1 MARFRVAIGS
11 ESQGRDGAP
20 DFPGYGLIPAA
31 LAPRFEYA
39 VVDTSDTVRAEQLA
53 GADAFVSTPMVG
65 RIARESL
72 AQSERLVAII
82 RSGVGYEDVDDDAC
96 TEHDVALVIPPEAI
110 RRSTAVAALTLILA
124 VTNRLLDKHR
134 LTLAA
139 PGSWAERPNYRGFG
153 LEGRTLGIVG
163 LGNVGA
169 ELARLVKP
177 LELKVIAHDPVA
189 DPAVARDL
197 GVPLVDIDTL
207 FRSADIVSLHFPLNA
222 RTRGLVDARLLGLMK
237 PTAYLINTARGGC
250 VNQHDLTEALRA
262 RHIAGAGI
270 DVFDREPPEADD
282 PLLKLDNV
290 VFSAHCLNWTDNV
303 DELLAEAIA
312 RSLLDVMHGREPR
325 TVANKAVLSRPGWR
339 AKLAAVAE
347 RCESKI

>member
-1 MARFRVAIGS
+1 MARFRVAVGA

-20 DFPGYGLIPAA
+20 DFPGYALIPPA
-31 LAPRFEYA
+31 LAPVFEYS
-39 VVDTSDTVRAEQLA
+39 VVDTSGEVRAEQLA
-53 GADAFVSTPMVG
+53 QADAFVSTPMVG
-65 RIARESL
+65 RITRESL
-72 AQSERLVAII
+72 TQSERLVAII
-82 RSGVGYEDVDDDAC
+82 RGGVGYEDVDDAAC
-96 TEHDVALVIPPEAI
+96 TERDVALVIPPEAI

-139 PGSWAERPNYRGFG
+139 PASWAERPNYRGVG

-169 ELARLVKP
+169 ELVRLVRP
-177 LELKVIAHDPVA
+177 LDFKIIAHDPVA
-189 DPAVARDL
+189 DPAVVREL
-197 GVPLVDIDTL
+197 GVALVDIETL

-250 VNQHDLTEALRA
+250 VNQRDLTEALRT
-262 RHIAGAGI
+262 RRIAGAGL
-270 DVFDREPPEADD
+270 DVFDKEPPDADD

-290 VFSAHCLNWTDNV
+290 TFSAHCLNWTDRV

-312 RSLLDVMHGREPR
+312 RSLLDVLHGREPR
-325 TVANKAVLSRPGWR
+325 TVANRAVLTRAGWR

-347 RCESKI
+347 RCGSRT